1 MLTALLAL
9 CTSLSLHGSM
19 NPMTTMTPPVI
30 AALPR
35 AAVTQPASKVITL
48 DGRAVTLQ
56 VEIWRD
62 LMPPIGT
69 GGGKMQAAVNFS
81 TTDSRGLPGITN
93 VKVRFEK
100 VGGQVWTP
108 QLLPVATFAYDP
120 KSSMYGAAGG
130 PKWSINSRV
139 TAKVEFKV
147 SGRTRRVDIPVRVA
161 GVY

>member
-1 MLTALLAL
+1 MFAALIAL
-9 CTSLSLHGSM
+9 CTSLSLPVGPDATLFAPLSVGVAG
-19 NPMTTMTPPVI
+19 PM
-30 AALPR
+30 
-35 AAVTQPASKVITL
+35 ASKVITL

-56 VEIWRD
+56 VELWRD
-62 LMPPIGT
+62 LMPPVGA

-93 VKVRFEK
+93 VKVRFERS
-100 VGGQVWTP
+100 GGPTWSP

-120 KSSMYGAAGG
+120 KSLMYGAAGG
-130 PKWSINSRV
+130 PKWSVNSRV
-139 TAKVEFKV
+139 TATVEFKV